1 MNNTL
6 CKEWK
11 WSNGV
16 SYSKSMR
23 NDRPL
28 LDEDTKTNE
37 IKETIHNELNAIAQS
52 LNDQL
57 LSCGET
63 LYSRNDV
70 TSRREETYSKMS
82 EREMINQIGQNP
94 FLMNADYVS
103 DVVIQNRFLKP
114 ISTTTTEKSKSNNI

>member
-1 MNNTL
+1 MNDSL

-11 WSNGV
+11 WSNGI
-16 SYSKSMR
+16 SYSKSVR
-23 NDRPL
+23 SDKPSN
-28 LDEDTKTNE
+28 EIKNE
-37 IKETIHNELNAIAQS
+37 IKETIHSELNAIAQS

-63 LYSRNDV
+63 LYSRSDV
-70 TSRREETYSKMS
+70 TNRREESYSKMS

-103 DVVIQNRFLKP
+103 DVAIQDRFLKP
-114 ISTTTTEKSKSNNI
+114 KSTTTTEKSTANNMK

>member
-1 MNNTL
+1 MNDTL

-23 NDRPL
+23 NDKPA
-28 LDEDTKTNE
+28 TKETNE
-37 IKETIHNELNAIAQS
+37 IKETIHSELNAIAQS

-70 TSRREETYSKMS
+70 SSRREESYSKMS

-103 DVVIQNRFLKP
+103 DVAIQDRFLKP
-114 ISTTTTEKSKSNNI
+114 KSTTTTEKSKSINI

>member
-1 MNNTL
+1 MNDAL

-23 NDRPL
+23 NDKPS
-28 LDEDTKTNE
+28 NE
-37 IKETIHNELNAIAQS
+37 IKETIHSELNAIAQS

-63 LYSRNDV
+63 LYSRSDV
-70 TSRREETYSKMS
+70 TNRREESYSKMS

-103 DVVIQNRFLKP
+103 DVAIQDRFLKP
-114 ISTTTTEKSKSNNI
+114 KSTTTTEKSKSNNI

>member
-1 MNNTL
+1 MNDTL

-23 NDRPL
+23 NDKPVIK
-28 LDEDTKTNE
+28 ETNE

-63 LYSRNDV
+63 LSSRSDV
-70 TSRREETYSKMS
+70 TNRREETYSKMS

-103 DVVIQNRFLKP
+103 DLAIQDRFLKP
-114 ISTTTTEKSKSNNI
+114 KSTTTTEKSTANNIK